1 MCDWLFVRVCV
12 FIIANWRLITAGD
25 GSERVKPGRTAA
37 GSRGGGEIKKTQTGG
52 TSLLLRDNS
61 LRETETQTD
70 RRRER
75 WTDRKTDGRTERW
88 SSLRHIL
95 TIVLFLVYL
104 NKEISLSTK

>member
-1 MCDWLFVRVCV
+1 M

-25 GSERVKPGRTAA
+25 RSERVKPGRTAA

-52 TSLLLRDNS
+52 GTLSLRDNS

-75 WTDRKTDGRTERW
+75 WTDRTTDRWKDREMVFFKT
-88 SSLRHIL
+88 
-95 TIVLFLVYL
+95 
-104 NKEISLSTK
+104 IS